1 MTRVVRINRTWSMK
15 NIWIICTTCYAAWSV
30 HRRRSHAVST
40 DCWLGRQA
48 LRKLFAILTMFCTN
62 FSRTKLIMPT
72 ISDLFVSLSL
82 SRQLLRPTAIIS
94 WTDYF
99 LKTFI
104 SCSLLVRVAFCQPCL
119 LKKWWWWWWIFMSG
133 SWLHGACRVRC
144 TTWQPATVMTKR
156 SSTRRRCYSDCRAT
170 TTTTTMSSP
179 SAPTRFTASR
189 RPTVEPSAVFT
200 CITLGTPQQRWQWV
214 SGSRVKWVN
223 KSKWVKW
230 VTVRYSWPVDPWP
243 S

>member
-1 MTRVVRINRTWSMK
+1 MRLGLYT
-15 NIWIICTTCYAAWSV
+15 
-30 HRRRSHAVST
+30 AVDLTPSQLT
-40 DCWLGRQA
+40 ADWDD
-48 LRKLFAILTMFCTN
+48 KLFANSLQ
-62 FSRTKLIMPT
+62 FSPCFAQ
-72 ISDLFVSLSL
+72 ISLGQNWSCLQSQISSSLSL

-119 LKKWWWWWWIFMSG
+119 LKKWWWWWWWIFMSG

-230 VTVRYSWPVDPWP
+230 VTVQYSWPVDPWP